1 MTHALIIIDMQ
12 LGSFG
17 PETPRHDTDGVVQR
31 LNALAE
37 TTRAAGGVVIYV
49 QHDGPPGDP
58 HEPDAPGWRVLP
70 ALVRRD
76 ADLSVRKT
84 TNDSFHDTDLDGL
97 LRARR
102 ISKLVLTGCATDFCV
117 DSTIRAAVSRRFEI
131 FVPADGHTTAD
142 RPHLTAPQIIRH
154 HNYVWADLF
163 SPTKPVRVAPTADL
177 LATGLFRE

>member
-17 PETPRHDTDGVVQR
+17 PETPRHDADGVVQR
-31 LNALAE
+31 LNDLAKR
-37 TTRAAGGVVIYV
+37 TRAQDGAVVYV

-58 HEPDAPGWRVLP
+58 HAPDAPGWQVLP
-70 ALVRRD
+70 ALDRRD

-84 TNDSFHDTDLDGL
+84 TNDSFHDTDLEAL
-97 LRARR
+97 LRARG
-102 ISKLVLTGCATDFCV
+102 ISRLVLTGCATDFCV

-131 FVPADGHTTAD
+131 CVPADGHTTAD
-142 RPHLTAPQIIRH
+142 RPHLTAAQIIRH

-163 SPTKPVRVAPTADL
+163 TPTKPVRVAPTTDL
-177 LATGLFRE
+177 LAAGLFGK